1 MPTTARTSRTGTKR
15 TGAKRASTKKTR
27 STTRSTRTTARGA
40 SHRSTHGKRK
50 WSAGVDTE
58 STYPEEGLF
67 KKDAATIARS
77 LASKKVSPKGPSSGM
92 RMLTF
97 YVNRAGKNLPQSRL
111 KVLDRA
117 KELLHERI
125 EKSKAGTRRS
135 AKSR

>member
-1 MPTTARTSRTGTKR
+1 MPTTART
-15 TGAKRASTKKTR
+15 KRASIKKTGSTTR
-27 STTRSTRTTARGA
+27 STKTRSTRTTARGA

-50 WSAGVDTE
+50 WSAGVNTE
-58 STYPEEGLF
+58 STYPEDGLF

-117 KELLHERI
+117 KDLLHARI
-125 EKSKAGTRRS
+125 EKSKEGTRRS
-135 AKSR
+135 AKRQGHR